1 MSDGQR
7 SPRALVT
14 HKCIHPYP
22 ATEKCPAE
30 CVARDRDHSLEEA
43 QKKRLNPSLKG
54 DPILRGPRE
63 MKGLEEP
70 NAHSLCRRKDK
81 TRSF

>member
-1 MSDGQR
+1 MCLSWPWPD
-7 SPRALVT
+7 PRALVT

-43 QKKRLNPSLKG
+43 RLGATVESRGSKKQ
-54 DPILRGPRE
+54 E
-63 MKGLEEP
+63 M
-70 NAHSLCRRKDK
+70 
-81 TRSF
+81 

>member
-1 MSDGQR
+1 M
-7 SPRALVT
+7 T

-43 QKKRLNPSLKG
+43 HQTTVESKGSSKGTHFEGDQTMEMYKLCFYTLMCKKNMSLH
-54 DPILRGPRE
+54 I
-63 MKGLEEP
+63 
-70 NAHSLCRRKDK
+70 NV
-81 TRSF
+81 